1 MSTHPHAAACR
12 QYSLDT
18 LEAILRD
25 LQKNPNILRKGSW
38 EQGRLAAIRKE
49 IANRRKALA

>member
-1 MSTHPHAAACR
+1 MSTNPHADACR

-18 LEAILRD
+18 LEAICRD

-38 EQGRLAAIRKE
+38 EQTRLTAIRRE
-49 IANRRKALA
+49 IQNRRKALA